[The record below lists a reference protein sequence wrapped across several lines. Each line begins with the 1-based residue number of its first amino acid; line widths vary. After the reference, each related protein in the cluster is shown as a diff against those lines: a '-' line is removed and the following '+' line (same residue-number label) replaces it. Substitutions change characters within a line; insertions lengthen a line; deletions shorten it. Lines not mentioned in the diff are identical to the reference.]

1 MTAKYYA
8 ILTSQGAARL
18 ANAAALGTKLNLTQM
33 AVGDAN
39 GKLPTPDPAQTKLI
53 NQKRIAPLNLL
64 NTDPT
69 NPDQIIAEQVIPE
82 NEGGFWIR
90 EIGLYDDS
98 GVLIAVANCP
108 ETYKPLLQEGSGRT
122 QTIRMILIVSSTTAI
137 TLKID
142 PAVVLATRQYVD
154 DKVIEVKNYV
164 DDAMKKHLDNK
175 DPHTQYAPKASP
187 TLTGTPKSPTPAAG
201 NNSTQIAT
209 TAFVQG
215 EAVSTVSA
223 AALPFPDVWAPLN
236 DDLRLL
242 AGFAPYDTLN
252 IAGQTLELP
261 TKSLSFQRAS
271 TATYIDKSGNLQ
283 IAAMDEPRFGK
294 QGLLIEG
301 QSTNLC
307 KYSDPGN
314 AYWTR
319 YGDVVVTGEDN
330 GLTRIVTK
338 SDSYCGVYG
347 AVPGLTPGNT
357 YTVSCWLKGISGKN
371 IRIMAE
377 GAGKSVIYSQA
388 KDLPELTRISLTFVA
403 VRAVETISLYAGSA
417 GSEFVIGRVQ
427 LEELP
432 FVTSFIPTNGTAV
445 TRAPEF
451 CSFPYGN
458 NMPDPL
464 REDFTM
470 ALELELSDINNN
482 MRMDIIGD
490 LRYTPAVGAFINEN
504 NEIDSRINEAW
515 QAKTVPVK
523 KKSLFAFGYDG
534 ANVLTSQDGDLSRSP
549 LKRDDIKSGKPVT
562 DVNKIGVMSRLGA
575 PVRTAYGHVRNL
587 RIWHRA
593 LTDKQIRGLS

>member
-69 NPDQIIAEQVIPE
+69 NPGQIIAEQVIPE

-187 TLTGTPKSPTPAAG
+187 VLTGTPEAPTPGAG
-201 NNSTQIAT
+201 DNSQQIAT
-209 TAFVQG
+209 TAFVQS
-215 EAVSTVSA
+215 EAISAVSA

-242 AGFAPYDTLN
+242 AGFAPYDTLT

-261 TKSLSFQRAS
+261 TKSLNFQRAS
-271 TATYIDKSGNLQ
+271 TATFIDKSGDLQ
-283 IAAMDEPRFGK
+283 IAATNEPRFEK

-307 KYSDPGN
+307 KYSDPGSS
-314 AYWTR
+314 YWTR

-330 GLTRIVTK
+330 GLARIVTK

-357 YTVSCWLKGISGKN
+357 YTLSCWLKGISGKN

-377 GAGKSVIYSQA
+377 GASKSVIYSQA

-403 VRAVETISLYAGSA
+403 VRAVETISLYAGFA
-417 GSEFVIGRVQ
+417 GSEFIVGRVQ
-427 LEELP
+427 VEEYSFP
-432 FVTSFIPTNGTAV
+432 TSYIPTNGAAV
-445 TRAPEF
+445 TRAKDNVWIQEASNIPPGNDITISF
-451 CSFPYGN
+451 CTGDVESDAAYGRLLDGQMTGFVFLRKDLINTGIRPYWAVQMNLPSLLSPPRNTTLTVRFDTEKVNIFSGN
-458 NMPDPL
+458 
-464 REDFTM
+464 EKV
-470 ALELELSDINNN
+470 S
-482 MRMDIIGD
+482 
-490 LRYTPAVGAFINEN
+490 
-504 NEIDSRINEAW
+504 
-515 QAKTVPVK
+515 TVRTTSG
-523 KKSLFAFGYDG
+523 SL
-534 ANVLTSQDGDLSRSP
+534 
-549 LKRDDIKSGKPVT
+549 
-562 DVNKIGVMSRLGA
+562 NKAGILALGA
-575 PVRTAYGHVRNL
+575 SSVLSETMNSMGRMHLRNF
-587 RIWHRA
+587 RIWHSA
-593 LTDKQIRGLS
+593 LSDNQIKGLR